1 MQNNMSTV
9 LPIFFDVIM
18 TSNVIDIYMQFVKSV
33 RALNLYQEIQ
43 SMSTFNP
50 LFHISDQMDG

>member
-1 MQNNMSTV
+1 MQNNLSTV

-18 TSNVIDIYMQFVKSV
+18 TSNVIDIYVQFVKSV

-43 SMSTFNP
+43 SISIFDP
-50 LFHISDQMDG
+50 LFHYSDQMDG

>member
-18 TSNVIDIYMQFVKSV
+18 TSNVIDIYVQFVKSV
-33 RALNLYQEIQ
+33 RVLNLY
-43 SMSTFNP
+43 
-50 LFHISDQMDG
+50 